1 MKPTKKRVLP
11 GFGLTLGFTLS
22 YLSLIALIP
31 LGALLFKAAS
41 MDRSAIW
48 ELLQSPRVLAALKL
62 SFMTALIAA
71 AVNVFIGLL
80 ISWVLVRY
88 KFPGRRFLDALIDLP
103 FALPTSVAGITLT
116 TLFSVN
122 GLLGK
127 HLAAIGI
134 QGAFSRLGIVLALIF
149 IGLPFVIRTVQP
161 ILQDS
166 EAEMEEVAAILGASR
181 WKTFLRILLPPLIP
195 ALLTGFTLAF
205 ARAIGEYGSVIFISG
220 NMPLKTEIMPLL
232 IITKLE
238 QYDYT
243 GAAVLGSLMLIV
255 SFALLFLIN
264 GLHRWTSQHQA
275 AS

>member
-1 MKPTKKRVLP
+1 MRPRKRRVLP

-22 YLSLIALIP
+22 YLSFIALIP
-31 LGALLFKAAS
+31 LGALLFKASS
-41 MDRSAIW
+41 MDSEAIW
-48 ELLQSPRVLAALKL
+48 ELLKSPRVLAALRL
-62 SFMTALIAA
+62 SFLTAFIAA
-71 AVNVFIGLL
+71 AVNVVIGLL

-88 KFPGRRFLDALIDLP
+88 RFPGRRLLDALVDLP

-127 HLAAIGI
+127 HLAAAGI
-134 QGAFSRLGIVLALIF
+134 QGAFSRLGIVIALIF

-181 WKTFLRILLPPLIP
+181 WKTFLRVLLPPLIP

-220 NMPLKTEIMPLL
+220 NMPLKTEILPLL

-255 SFALLFLIN
+255 SFTLLFLIN

-275 AS
+275 AA